1 MKVRVNSEQYELN
14 DGDRVIALLKR
25 LDLEG
30 KKGFAVAVNAEVV
43 PRSRWSDFLLHEED
57 EIIIISAAQGG

>member
-1 MKVRVNSEQYELN
+1 MKIRVNSELYELN
-14 DGDRVIALLKR
+14 DGDRVIILLKQ

-43 PRSRWSDFLLHEED
+43 PRSRWNDFLLHEED